1 MEYII
6 SQIIGVLVCIVA
18 VASLQMKNIKNAM
31 LCQVICNGLGTASYL
46 LLDGGL
52 SGCGIYLVATL
63 QSIVFFIFR
72 KCEKKEPV
80 WIYPIIFAAY
90 IGCSL
95 LTFKQPLDIVPMI
108 AALLCALA
116 LIQKKP
122 FLYRLILLLN
132 GIVWIIYDIFLPEI
146 ALSMLVT
153 HAIVSISA
161 LVGIIRLDLIK
172 KKTE

>member
-6 SQIIGVLVCIVA
+6 SQIIGVLVCIFV
-18 VASLQMKNIKNAM
+18 VISLQTKNIKFAM
-31 LCQVICNGLGTASYL
+31 LCQLICNGLGTASYF

-63 QSIVFFIFR
+63 QSLLFFILR
-72 KCEKKEPV
+72 TKEKEEPR

-90 IGCSL
+90 LGCSL
-95 LTFKQPLDIVPMI
+95 LTFKGPLDIVPMI

-122 FLYRLILLLN
+122 FLYRTILLLN
-132 GIVWIIYDIFLPEI
+132 GIV
-146 ALSMLVT
+146 
-153 HAIVSISA
+153 
-161 LVGIIRLDLIK
+161 
-172 KKTE
+172 

>member
-6 SQIIGVLVCIVA
+6 SQIIGIVVCVFA
-18 VASLQMKNIKNAM
+18 VASLQLKDIKNAM
-31 LCQVICNGLGTASYL
+31 LCQVICNGLGTVSYL

-63 QSIVFFIFR
+63 QSLVFFLLR
-72 KCEKKEPV
+72 KYEKEEPR
-80 WIYPIIFAAY
+80 WLYPIIFAAY

-95 LTFKQPLDIVPMI
+95 LTLKAPLDVVPMV

-122 FLYRLILLLN
+122 FLYRAILLLN
-132 GIVWIIYDIFLPEI
+132 GLVWIIYDIFLPEI
-146 ALSMLVT
+146 TYSMLIT
-153 HAIVSISA
+153 HAIVAFSA
-161 LVGIIRLDLIK
+161 LLGIIRIDILK
-172 KKTE
+172 K